1 MLRGSYNAR
10 VDDKGRIKVPAA
22 FKRYLDEI
30 YGRPDFYVTSLLGD
44 CARIYP
50 LREWEGIEKKLSDQ
64 PSMIPAA
71 KKFLDR
77 ANYYG
82 QMQEMDA
89 QGRILIYPMLRN
101 EARLSGEVMV
111 FGYLKYLEVWNAENF
126 RRSRLEEQPYT
137 DEDAAALA
145 QIGI

>member
-10 VDDKGRIKVPAA
+10 VDDKGRIKIPAT
-22 FKRYLDEI
+22 FKRHLDEK
-30 YGRPDFYVTSLLGD
+30 YGRPDFYVTSLYGD
-44 CARIYP
+44 CARVYP
-50 LREWEGIEKKLSDQ
+50 IQEWEEIENKLDGQ
-64 PSMIPAA
+64 PSMIPAV

-82 QMQEMDA
+82 QMQQMDG
-89 QGRILIYPMLRN
+89 QGRILIYPMLRT
-101 EARLSGEVMV
+101 EAKLSGEVMV

-137 DEDAAALA
+137 DEDAETLA
-145 QIGI
+145 RLGI